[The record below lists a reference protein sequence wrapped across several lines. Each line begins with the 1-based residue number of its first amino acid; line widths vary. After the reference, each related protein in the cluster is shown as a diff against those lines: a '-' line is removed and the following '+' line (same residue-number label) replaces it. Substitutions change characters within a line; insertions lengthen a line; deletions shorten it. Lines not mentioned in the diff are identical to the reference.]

1 LFHSNSRKNGKH
13 FIIFGA
19 KVSINIEVRNIPH
32 VFFVFHEK
40 KRKIVAAAML
50 RHGGTSE
57 RHRLE
62 WPQQCCGTEDRDDDT
77 NWNGRCDAAAW
88 ATGMTTP
95 TGMTAVVLLACIL
108 LGYRPVCCAVAVL
121 RQ

>member
-1 LFHSNSRKNGKH
+1 MVSISMIHCLSLCSTVIPAKNGKH

-77 NWNGRCDAAAW
+77 NWNGRSGAACLHSTGLQAGLLCRSS
-88 ATGMTTP
+88 ATAMK
-95 TGMTAVVLLACIL
+95 
-108 LGYRPVCCAVAVL
+108 
-121 RQ
+121 